1 VTREKADKIV
11 VNCSSSAGLSKCKHI
26 ETAYKEVDG
35 GCSQKWAG
43 VVHTSG
49 PVCAQ
54 NAELF
59 HSVLEV
65 WLEASSVWLTRY

>member
-1 VTREKADKIV
+1 MLDV
-11 VNCSSSAGLSKCKHI
+11 
-26 ETAYKEVDG
+26 
-35 GCSQKWAG
+35 GCSQEWAD

-65 WLEASSVWLTRY
+65 APGLVCVVDQMLAMLHYSLNF

>member
-1 VTREKADKIV
+1 VLDV
-11 VNCSSSAGLSKCKHI
+11 
-26 ETAYKEVDG
+26 
-35 GCSQKWAG
+35 GCSQEWAD

-65 WLEASSVWLTRY
+65 WLQASSVWLTRC